1 MTNILKN
8 GYRRK
13 SMVIKSRTRASRTR
27 KSRVYSRK
35 TKKQSRMRMDN
46 MKRLKNMF
54 KSIAKKIRKS
64 MSRKMRNKKQEHKTE
79 HKTEHKHSNSKER
92 YSKELFK
99 NQQFIAEE
107 EDKLMNLLA
116 QYKETKNKDLI
127 KDIDHTK
134 INIIK
139 LGQQIDR
146 LDKNLKRY
154 RTNELLERRILKNK
168 IIEE

>member
-1 MTNILKN
+1 
-8 GYRRK
+8 
-13 SMVIKSRTRASRTR
+13 
-27 KSRVYSRK
+27 
-35 TKKQSRMRMDN
+35 MRMDN